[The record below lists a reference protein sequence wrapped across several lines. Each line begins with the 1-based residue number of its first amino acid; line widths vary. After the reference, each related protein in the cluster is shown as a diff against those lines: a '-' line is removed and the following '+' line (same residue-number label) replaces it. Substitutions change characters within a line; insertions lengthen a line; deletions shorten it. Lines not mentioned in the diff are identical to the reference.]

1 MNYNFS
7 QKLREENRTFLNFV
21 SIALIFLSGA
31 YLILVNSHLGLGDD
45 GIYILAGERIIN
57 GEAIYTDGF
66 RGGPTGALY
75 LYGLSRIIP
84 GFWIVLQIANIAGLY
99 YVLRK
104 YTPGLELM
112 TRNLLYLFVI
122 WSGPAREMLYDHQL
136 SGFLVAIFIQVL
148 SKTSTGTNTRL
159 GFFNLMIFAFACEI
173 KPHLAIPFL
182 IALLSL
188 RAGRVVLLKS
198 FLFLLTTHFA
208 IWIYVGRITDIEWF
222 KILIGL
228 SRDDSNSGW
237 SEVSNIWPILEM
249 LFRNHTL
256 WVILSYTILLVLSLK
271 IFSASRVGNTNLTL
285 VLCAI
290 YLFFLPYNHLYDF
303 TLLGILF
310 AISLVHSKI
319 SIIASAILGL
329 WLIPVNILEPTNAG
343 LALAGMLC
351 YTSLKSVRLSQ
362 FVASYFLSIFVLV
375 LAHTFF
381 YIIFPLVSVDQSIT
395 VSALVLFAFF
405 RVFAKRT
412 ESLARE

>member
-1 MNYNFS
+1 MSFNFI
-7 QKLREENRTFLNFV
+7 QKSKEKNHTFLNFV

-84 GFWIVLQIANIAGLY
+84 EFWVVLQIANIAGLY

-104 YTPGLELM
+104 FTPGLELIE
-112 TRNLLYLFVI
+112 RNLLYLFVI
-122 WSGPAREMLYDHQL
+122 WSGPTREMLYDHQL
-136 SGFLVAIFIQVL
+136 SGLLLAIFIQVL
-148 SKTSTGTNTRL
+148 SKTSADRNTRL
-159 GFFNLMIFAFACEI
+159 RIFNLMIFACACEI

-198 FLFLLTTHFA
+198 ILFLLTTHIA
-208 IWIYVGRITDIEWF
+208 IWIYVGRITDIQWF

-228 SRDDSNSGW
+228 TRDDTNSGW
-237 SEVSNIWPILEM
+237 SEVSNLWPILEM

-256 WVILSYTILLVLSLK
+256 WVILSLTILFLISFK
-271 IFSASRVGNTNLTL
+271 IFSASRDRDTNLVV

-290 YLFFLPYNHLYDF
+290 YSFFLPYNHLYDF

-310 AISLVHSKI
+310 AISLVYSKI
-319 SIIASAILGL
+319 SIMASAILGL
-329 WLIPVNILEPTNAG
+329 WLIPVNILEPMNAG

-351 YTSLKSVRLSQ
+351 YTSLKSVRVGG
-362 FVASYFLSIFVLV
+362 FFISYLLSIFVLV

-381 YIIFPLVSVDQSIT
+381 YIVFPLVSVDQSIT
-395 VSALVLFAFF
+395 VSTLVLFAFF

-412 ESLARE
+412 ESLGKK